1 MSNFFELIDKHNRGY
16 ISRDDFKD
24 MFQNMGDLRLNE
36 HELNSFIDNFWR
48 DKTAGVD
55 YKDFLRIFSKYEI
68 MVQDENT
75 YGAGGRTQ
83 KNAQRSSV
91 SDDTIRHKKRI
102 FDEIKGA
109 LDESEK
115 TIHDLFRA
123 VDQDESH
130 EIESP
135 ELFNAFKMMK
145 INIR

>member
-1 MSNFFELIDKHNRGY
+1 
-16 ISRDDFKD
+16 
-24 MFQNMGDLRLNE
+24 MGDLRLNE

-75 YGAGGRTQ
+75 YAGGRTQ